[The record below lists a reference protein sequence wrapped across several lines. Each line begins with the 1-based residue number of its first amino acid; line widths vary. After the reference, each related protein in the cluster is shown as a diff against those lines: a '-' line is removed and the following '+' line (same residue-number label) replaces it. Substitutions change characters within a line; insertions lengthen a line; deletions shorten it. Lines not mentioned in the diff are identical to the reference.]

1 MGYVDWFATM
11 RANVFFDEVTEPIEK
26 DVFLDSKGA
35 GQKTIIPSYVLWE
48 GAGLAIPKGVDT
60 SNPGRKGN
68 SRPPGDWDLN
78 GRLGSTAKL
87 GNVSANGRR
96 S

>member
-35 GQKTIIPSYVLWE
+35 GQKTIIPSYSPSLRIVIAFTMNE
-48 GAGLAIPKGVDT
+48 SRRIPK
-60 SNPGRKGN
+60 
-68 SRPPGDWDLN
+68 RPVL
-78 GRLGSTAKL
+78 R
-87 GNVSANGRR
+87 
-96 S
+96 